1 MGTIIS
7 MKISWNFDID
17 LEPVSGDQT
26 ENDDPDENQGNRP
39 NFPSQRTVR
48 QMIHRQ
54 NPKYR

>member
-1 MGTIIS
+1 